1 MDSESRIR
9 DATQKNIETTR
20 AAQKNIETT
29 PTKIKERF
37 PK

>member
-9 DATQKNIETTR
+9 DATQKNIETTH